1 MGLANKV
8 AIVTGAAGGIGR
20 EIVRVFVEQGASV
33 LAVDLD
39 QAQADALAA
48 QYDGRVVGRAV
59 DVTDFSQVEGMV
71 DAAVEAFG
79 SLDILVNNAGIG
91 MPKMLLEHDPATD
104 FDAVTNVNQRGVYHG
119 LVAAG
124 RKLVALGKPG
134 VILNA
139 SSVYGQVAAEMTFIY
154 NASKAAVDMMT
165 KCAALEFAPH
175 GIRVVAVAPGRVDTP
190 LLRQY
195 EALGLWEHIRKEQM
209 RSEFTQPAEIAEVY
223 AFLASDQA
231 NCINGTT
238 VAAEDG
244 FLNFKYP
251 LLG

>member
-1 MGLANKV
+1 MTLENKV

-20 EIVRVFVEQGASV
+20 EIVRVFVERGASV

-39 QAQADALAA
+39 QAQAESLAA
-48 QYDGRVVGRAV
+48 EYPGQVVGRGV
-59 DVTDFSQVEGMV
+59 DVTDFSQVEEMV

-79 SLDILVNNAGIG
+79 SLDVMINNAGIG
-91 MPKMLLEHDPATD
+91 APKALLEHDPAVD
-104 FDAVTNVNQRGVYHG
+104 FGAVTDVNQRGVYHG
-119 LVAAG
+119 LLAAG
-124 RKLVALGKPG
+124 RKFVALGKPG
-134 VILNA
+134 VILNT
-139 SSVYGQVAAEMTFIY
+139 SSVYGQMASELTFTY
-154 NASKAAVDMMT
+154 NTSKAAVDMMT

-175 GIRVVAVAPGRVDTP
+175 GIRVAAVAPGRVDTP

-195 EALGLWEHIRKEQM
+195 EALGLWEHIRGEHM
-209 RSEFTQPAEIAEVY
+209 RGEFTQPVEIANVF
-223 AFLASDQA
+223 AFLASEEA